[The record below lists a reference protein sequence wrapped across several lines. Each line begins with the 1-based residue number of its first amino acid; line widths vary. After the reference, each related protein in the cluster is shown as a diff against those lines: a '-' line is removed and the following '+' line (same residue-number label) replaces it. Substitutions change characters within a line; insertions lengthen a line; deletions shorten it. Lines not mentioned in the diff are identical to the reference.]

1 MIVAIVQARMGSTRL
16 PGKVLKPIMGKP
28 MLWYLVKRL
37 ERTAYVDKVVVAT
50 SEEKDNDVIRDFC
63 KQYSINCFSG
73 SENDVLDRFYKA
85 AKQYNSDVVIRIT
98 GDCPLLDPGLIGEM
112 LKEFITSNQYDH
124 YGVACGAGA
133 STEEFN
139 GHRYPDGLDA
149 EIFKFSVLET
159 AWNKAK
165 DQLER
170 EHVTP
175 FIWRRPE
182 LFSLGTKTSPKDY
195 SLMRW
200 TVDNK
205 VDFEVVE
212 EIYKNLYPNKP
223 DFGLKDILEFFN
235 THSELQDKNKH
246 FIGDEGYGKF
256 FKEERK

>member
-50 SEEKDNDVIRDFC
+50 SEEKNNDVIRDFC
-63 KQYSINCFSG
+63 KQYSIDCFSG

-85 AKQYNSDVVIRIT
+85 AKQCGADVVIRIT
-98 GDCPLLDPGLIGEM
+98 GDCPLLDPGLIGGM
-112 LKEFITSNQYDH
+112 LKEFVAGNKYEYYS
-124 YGVACGAGA
+124 VACGAGA

-149 EIFKFSVLET
+149 EIFKFSLLET
-159 AWNKAK
+159 AWNEAK

-175 FIWRRPE
+175 FIWRRSE
-182 LFSLGTKTSPKDY
+182 RFVLGSKQSANDY

-200 TVDNK
+200 TVDNQA
-205 VDFEVVE
+205 DFEVVE
-212 EIYKNLYPNKP
+212 EIYNNLYPNMP
-223 DFGLKDILEFFN
+223 DFGLEDILKFFN
-235 THSELQDKNKH
+235 ANSKLQDKNKH

-256 FKEERK
+256 FNEERN